1 MISNYITIYLV
12 LGLVISMLIDQ
23 AYLNKKNGHPDF
35 IGLRGSYDWHERAM
49 TILLWPIILSI
60 AVWFLIKHKRKND
73 GT

>member
-35 IGLRGSYDWHERAM
+35 IGLQGSYDWHKRAM